1 MINSLALR
9 EAIFNVRNIVSSQAV
24 LSTVN
29 SQVNN
34 EVLNFNFATA
44 EMSGFRYHPELEL
57 LYLGTAVISVYLQYK
72 YFSYIENKW
81 KNVETYSS
89 TQKITNKILLILMI
103 VFTKNV
109 ENAI

>member
-1 MINSLALR
+1 MINSLAIR
-9 EAIFNVRNIVSSQAV
+9 ETIFNVRNIVSSQAV

-29 SQVNN
+29 NQVNN
-34 EVLNFNFATA
+34 EMLNFNFATA

-57 LYLGTAVISVYLQYK
+57 LYLGTAVVSAYLQYK

-81 KNVETYSS
+81 KNVEAFSA
-89 TQKITNKILLILMI
+89 TQKMTNYILLILMI
-103 VFTKNV
+103 VFSKNV

>member
-9 EAIFNVRNIVSSQAV
+9 ETIFNVRNIVSSQAV

-29 SQVNN
+29 SQVSN

-44 EMSGFRYHPELEL
+44 EMSGFRYHPELEV
-57 LYLGTAVISVYLQYK
+57 LYFVTAIVSAYLQYK

-81 KNVETYSS
+81 KKVDTFSV
-89 TQKITNKILLILMI
+89 TQKMTNQILLILMI
-103 VFTKNV
+103 LFTKNV

>member
-1 MINSLALR
+1 MINSLAVR

-29 SQVNN
+29 NQVNT
-34 EVLNFNFATA
+34 EFLNYNFATM
-44 EMSGFRYHPELEL
+44 EISNSLHHPALDA
-57 LYLGTAVISVYLQYK
+57 LYTVLAFLSVYFQYK

-81 KNVETYSS
+81 KNVETY
-89 TQKITNKILLILMI
+89 TNAQKITSNILLILMI

>member
-9 EAIFNVRNIVSSQAV
+9 EAVFNVRNIVSSQAV

-29 SQVNN
+29 NQLNN
-34 EVLNFNFATA
+34 EVLNLNFATT
-44 EMSGFRYHPELEL
+44 ELSVFRYHPELDAFYTFVGVL
-57 LYLGTAVISVYLQYK
+57 SVYLQYK

-81 KNVETYSS
+81 KNVETY
-89 TQKITNKILLILMI
+89 TTAQKVTNYILLILMI

>member
-1 MINSLALR
+1 MINSIALR

-44 EMSGFRYHPELEL
+44 EISGFRYHPELEVF
-57 LYLGTAVISVYLQYK
+57 YLATAVVSMYLQYK

-81 KNVETYSS
+81 KKVETY
-89 TQKITNKILLILMI
+89 TNAQKVTNYILLILMI